1 MVDYKYAE
9 LYQKDSVDKQLNIVF
24 DGGEITNTD
33 IHSEQFELT
42 ESICSDSQLRFG
54 SCEASV
60 VKFRISN
67 IFTPLKDKWLTVTE
81 TINHN
86 VDTPFQFGKYKVH
99 SDTPTADRRYRD
111 VVAYDKMYDIIN
123 TDLTEWYN
131 SLFPT
136 DDTEVT
142 LKVFRD
148 SLMSYLGV
156 EQEDVTLVNDNMVVS
171 KTIQPTQLAGGDVV
185 SAICEINGCFGHIG
199 RDGKFHYVFLAKRI
213 QGLYPAN
220 ELYPKDDL
228 FPREQITNKIDKSL
242 YIDCKYEDYL
252 SQKITKIQ
260 IRQEEN
266 DIGKTYPDGNVTDND
281 NVYSVTD
288 NFLVYG
294 KEDTELEDIAKKL
307 YSVIYGTEY
316 RPYEAEVV
324 GNPCLEVGDA
334 IRFNTSYQIVESYIL
349 KRTLSGVQGLRDE
362 LSADGEE
369 YLSEN
374 ASGIESQIQQI
385 KGKSNVLE
393 RNIDET
399 VSKISDVEKGLKSE
413 IKQTADEITQ
423 NVSETYE
430 TIQSANETKAT
441 LESQIKQTAESITS
455 TVSKQITETKKYA
468 DNVASNAE
476 TNAKNDT
483 KEKLK
488 SYSTTTEMNSA
499 IEQTAESITSTVAKA
514 QKNWHTYNYDIA
526 LYGYGIP
533 TVEQYP
539 PSEYNTKYYLDQE
552 TGKLYVARYSQSS
565 GYNNWSLFTQLPTI
579 EANLSSEIEQTAE
592 SITQTVASSQSK
604 WSTVT
609 SDGAIIPIS
618 EYGYGLDGTITGS
631 SYIFSDTLNVGDI
644 YLDQET
650 GYGWECTSISSI
662 DEKRVAL
669 FGYRP
674 KHTFSL
680 ITDELSS
687 QIEQMERSIVL
698 KVDANGKIVEVSLSG
713 DPESGTEF
721 TVLADNI
728 SLSASE
734 VIDMLTDGDINLTGK
749 NISITSDNFNVDA
762 YGNMSCNRAT
772 VKGDIETSTLWVNE
786 KITMMAG
793 AVEADMIKMFYNN
806 MYGTGINIGF
816 DGNNNVDIMAVETHV
831 SGSLDVE
838 GGISTPGSVNA
849 LNAIISG
856 TTTTYSLYST
866 RAKEAETTA
875 KTNCYIS
882 TEGLISKTS
891 TTSSKR
897 FKDNITED
905 IEKELDPN
913 KLYDI
918 KVVQFKYKKDYFKNK
933 DDIRYRKNLIGFIA
947 EDIYEKYPIAAD
959 FHYEDDG
966 KVVVDTWN
974 EQYLIPPM
982 IKLIQDQKKEIDN
995 MRLEINEL
1003 KKSVSFLMKKIGGR
1017 VDE

>member
-9 LYQKDSVDKQLNIVF
+9 LYQQNSVDKQLNIVF

-67 IFTPLKDKWLTVTE
+67 IFTPLKDKWMTVTE
-81 TINHN
+81 TLNHN

-99 SDTPTADRRYRD
+99 SDTPTADRRHRD

-142 LKVFRD
+142 LKEFRT
-148 SLMSYLGV
+148 SLMTYLGV
-156 EQEDVTLVNDNMVVS
+156 EQEDVTLVNDNMVIK
-171 KTIQPTQLAGGDVV
+171 KTIQPTQLAGRDVV

-199 RDGKFHYVFLAKRI
+199 RDGKIHYVFLPKYA
-213 QGLYPAN
+213 QGLYPSN
-220 ELYPKDDL
+220 DLYPADDL
-228 FPREQITNKIDKSL
+228 LPREQVTNKIDKSL

-294 KEDTELEDIAKKL
+294 KEETELEDIAKKL

-349 KRTLSGVQGLRDE
+349 KRKLSGVQGLRDD

-399 VSKISDVEKGLKSE
+399 VSKISDVEQGLKSE
-413 IKQTADEITQ
+413 I
-423 NVSETYE
+423 S
-430 TIQSANETKAT
+430 
-441 LESQIKQTAESITS
+441 
-455 TVSKQITETKKYA
+455 
-468 DNVASNAE
+468 
-476 TNAKNDT
+476 
-483 KEKLK
+483 
-488 SYSTTTEMNSA
+488 
-499 IEQTAESITSTVAKA
+499 QTAESITSTVASA
-514 QKNWHTYNYDIA
+514 
-526 LYGYGIP
+526 
-533 TVEQYP
+533 
-539 PSEYNTKYYLDQE
+539 
-552 TGKLYVARYSQSS
+552 
-565 GYNNWSLFTQLPTI
+565 
-579 EANLSSEIEQTAE
+579 
-592 SITQTVASSQSK
+592 QSK
-604 WSTVT
+604 WNTVD
-609 SDGAIIPIS
+609 SDGNIVSIS

-650 GYGWECTSISSI
+650 GYGWGCTSISSI
-662 DEKRVAL
+662 DGKRVAL

-687 QIEQMERSIVL
+687 QIEQTAESIDLKVSKGDVSSELSLESGQVSIKGDRLVIESTNFTLDEKGSAVATNFIMKNGIKIRSGEKDATVISMEKNSDTGQVYFVNIGSSDISFINIYNETEFKSGMTAQGTSYFRNLTVLGTKSRIASTKNYNDRLLYCYEMPSPLFGDIGHGITGYDGLCYVDIDSIFAETIDTIQQYYVFLQPYSDKPLYIKEKNENYFVVYGEPNTEFDWEIKAKQSDFPMERLEENSNEGFSDI
-698 KVDANGKIVEVSLSG
+698 DYVS
-713 DPESGTEF
+713 
-721 TVLADNI
+721 
-728 SLSASE
+728 SA
-734 VIDMLTDGDINLTGK
+734 
-749 NISITSDNFNVDA
+749 
-762 YGNMSCNRAT
+762 
-772 VKGDIETSTLWVNE
+772 E
-786 KITMMAG
+786 KYL
-793 AVEADMIKMFYNN
+793 ENY
-806 MYGTGINIGF
+806 
-816 DGNNNVDIMAVETHV
+816 
-831 SGSLDVE
+831 
-838 GGISTPGSVNA
+838 
-849 LNAIISG
+849 
-856 TTTTYSLYST
+856 
-866 RAKEAETTA
+866 
-875 KTNCYIS
+875 
-882 TEGLISKTS
+882 
-891 TTSSKR
+891 
-897 FKDNITED
+897 
-905 IEKELDPN
+905 EKELT
-913 KLYDI
+913 
-918 KVVQFKYKKDYFKNK
+918 V
-933 DDIRYRKNLIGFIA
+933 
-947 EDIYEKYPIAAD
+947 
-959 FHYEDDG
+959 
-966 KVVVDTWN
+966 
-974 EQYLIPPM
+974 
-982 IKLIQDQKKEIDN
+982 
-995 MRLEINEL
+995 
-1003 KKSVSFLMKKIGGR
+1003 
-1017 VDE
+1017 

>member
-1 MVDYKYAE
+1 MVDYEYSE
-9 LYQKDSVDKQLNIVF
+9 LYKQESIDKQMNIAF
-24 DGGEITNTD
+24 DGGNITNSD
-33 IHSEQFELT
+33 IHSEEFELE
-42 ESICSDSQLRFG
+42 ESLCSDSQLRFG
-54 SCEASV
+54 SCEASMI
-60 VKFRISN
+60 KFRISN

-81 TINHN
+81 TLNHN
-86 VDTPFQFGKYKVH
+86 TDTPFKFGEYKVH

-123 TDLTEWYN
+123 ADLTEWYN

-136 DDTEVT
+136 DDTEMT
-142 LKVFRD
+142 LKEFRT
-148 SLMSYLGV
+148 SLMNYLGV
-156 EQEDVTLVNDNMVVS
+156 EQEDATLVNDDMIIK
-171 KTIQPTQLAGGDVV
+171 KTIKPTQLAGRDVV
-185 SAICEINGCFGHIG
+185 CAICEINGCFGHIG
-199 RDGKFHYVFLAKRI
+199 RDGKFNYVFLAKRI

-220 ELYPKDDL
+220 DLYPKDDL

-252 SQKITKIQ
+252 SQKITKIK

-294 KEDTELEDIAKKL
+294 KGETELEDIAKKL
-307 YSVIYGTEY
+307 YSVISGTEY

-374 ASGIESQIQQI
+374 ASGIESQIQQL

-393 RNIDET
+393 RNISET

-430 TIQSANETKAT
+430 TKQSANETKST
-441 LESQIKQTAESITS
+441 LESQIKQTSESITS

-499 IEQTAESITSTVAKA
+499 IEQTAESITSTVSK
-514 QKNWHTYNYDIA
+514 TY
-526 LYGYGIP
+526 
-533 TVEQYP
+533 E
-539 PSEYNTKYYLDQE
+539 TKTDASATKKE
-552 TGKLYVARYSQSS
+552 
-565 GYNNWSLFTQLPTI
+565 
-579 EANLSSEIEQTAE
+579 LSSQIEQTAE

-749 NISITSDNFNVDA
+749 NISITSDNFNVDSN
-762 YGNMSCNRAT
+762 GNAVSSNFIMKNGIKIRSGVKDVTVMSMENESSTGQVYFVTIGGSDISFINVCNETTFESGVIAQGTSYFTNLFVTGTKSRLAST
-772 VKGDIETSTLWVNE
+772 KDYNDRLLYCYEMPSPLFGDI
-786 KITMMAG
+786 G
-793 AVEADMIKMFYNN
+793 H
-806 MYGTGINIGF
+806 GIIGG
-816 DGNNNVDIMAVETHV
+816 DGLCYVDID
-831 SGSLDVE
+831 S
-838 GGISTPGSVNA
+838 IF
-849 LNAIISG
+849 
-856 TTTTYSLYST
+856 
-866 RAKEAETTA
+866 AETIDTIQQYYVFLQPYSDKLLYIKEKTENYFIVCGEPNTEFDWEIKA
-875 KTNCYIS
+875 KQSDFPMERLEENSDDEFSDIDYV
-882 TEGLISKTS
+882 
-891 TTSSKR
+891 SSAER
-897 FKDNITED
+897 YLENY
-905 IEKELDPN
+905 EKELT
-913 KLYDI
+913 
-918 KVVQFKYKKDYFKNK
+918 V
-933 DDIRYRKNLIGFIA
+933 
-947 EDIYEKYPIAAD
+947 
-959 FHYEDDG
+959 
-966 KVVVDTWN
+966 
-974 EQYLIPPM
+974 
-982 IKLIQDQKKEIDN
+982 
-995 MRLEINEL
+995 
-1003 KKSVSFLMKKIGGR
+1003 
-1017 VDE
+1017 

>member
-9 LYQKDSVDKQLNIVF
+9 LYQQNSVDKQLNIVF

-81 TINHN
+81 TLNHN
-86 VDTPFQFGKYKVH
+86 VDTPFQFGFYKVY

-123 TDLTEWYN
+123 IDLTEWYN

-136 DDTEVT
+136 DDTEIT
-142 LKVFRD
+142 LKEFRT
-148 SLMSYLGV
+148 SLMNYLGV

-171 KTIQPTQLAGGDVV
+171 KTIQPTQLAGGYVV

-220 ELYPKDDL
+220 DLYPKDDL

-294 KEDTELEDIAKKL
+294 KEETELEDIAKKL

-349 KRTLSGVQGLRDE
+349 KRTLRGVQGLRDE

-399 VSKISDVEKGLKSE
+399 VSKISDVEQGLKSE
-413 IKQTADEITQ
+413 IKQTANEITQ

-430 TIQSANETKAT
+430 TKQSANETKST
-441 LESQIKQTAESITS
+441 LESQIKQTSDSITS
-455 TVSKQITETKKYA
+455 TVSKQITETKQYA

-483 KEKLK
+483 TEKLK

-499 IEQTAESITSTVAKA
+499 IEQTAKSITSAVAK
-514 QKNWHTYNYDIA
+514 TY
-526 LYGYGIP
+526 
-533 TVEQYP
+533 E
-539 PSEYNTKYYLDQE
+539 TKTDA
-552 TGKLYVARYSQSS
+552 GKMKKELQSS
-565 GYNNWSLFTQLPTI
+565 
-579 EANLSSEIEQTAE
+579 IEQTAQN
-592 SITQTVASSQSK
+592 ITQTVSTTYETKTDASATKKELSSQIEQTADSINQTIASSQSK

-674 KHTFSL
+674 KHTFNL

-749 NISITSDNFNVDA
+749 NISITSDNFNVDS
-762 YGNMSCNRAT
+762 YGNMSCENAN
-772 VKGDIETSTLWVNE
+772 VNGDITAQTLWVNE
-786 KITMMAG
+786 RITMMAG
-793 AVEADMIKMFYNN
+793 AVEADMIKMFYNS
-806 MYGTGINIGF
+806 MHGTGITIGF

-1003 KKSVSFLMKKIGGR
+1003 KRSVSFLMQKIGGR
-1017 VDE
+1017 ADE

>member
-1 MVDYKYAE
+1 MVDYKYSE
-9 LYQKDSVDKQLNIVF
+9 LYKQESIDKQLNIAF
-24 DGGEITNTD
+24 DGGNITNTD

-42 ESICSDSQLRFG
+42 ESLCSDAQLRFG
-54 SCEASV
+54 SCEASMI
-60 VKFRISN
+60 KFRISN
-67 IFTPLKDKWLTVTE
+67 VFTPLKDKWLTVTE
-81 TINHN
+81 TLNHN
-86 VDTPFQFGKYKVH
+86 TDTPFSFGEYKVY

-136 DDTEVT
+136 DDTEMT
-142 LKVFRD
+142 LKEFRT
-148 SLMSYLGV
+148 SLMNYLGV
-156 EQEDVTLVNDNMVVS
+156 EQEDVTLVNDDMIVK
-171 KTIQPTQLAGGDVV
+171 KTIQPTQLSGRDVI
-185 SAICEINGCFGHIG
+185 SSICEINGCFGHIG
-199 RDGKFHYVFLAKRI
+199 RDGKFHYVFLLKYA
-213 QGLYPAN
+213 QGLYPSN
-220 ELYPKDDL
+220 DLYPADNL
-228 FPREQITNKIDKSL
+228 FPRESIANKIDKSL
-242 YIDCKYEDYL
+242 YIDCQYEDYL
-252 SQKITKIQ
+252 SQKITKLQ

-266 DIGKTYPDGNVTDND
+266 DIGTIYPGGTSTDTDNT
-281 NVYSVTD
+281 YIIQD

-294 KEDTELEDIAKKL
+294 KSASELEEIAGNL
-307 YSVIYGTEY
+307 FEIIEDTEY
-316 RPYEAEVV
+316 RPFKAEVV
-324 GNPCLEVGDA
+324 GTPCFEVGDA
-334 IRFNTSYQIVESYIL
+334 VRFNTTYQIVESYVL
-349 KRTLSGVQGLRDE
+349 NRTLKGVQGLRDSF
-362 LSADGEE
+362 SAEGEE
-369 YLSEN
+369 YYSEKVN
-374 ASGIESQIQQI
+374 AFETQIMQL
-385 KGKSNVLE
+385 KGKTNILE
-393 RNIDET
+393 RNIEET
-399 VSKISDVEKGLKSE
+399 RSTITDVEQGLE
-413 IKQTADEITQ
+413 TQ
-423 NVSETYE
+423 IE
-430 TIQSANETKAT
+430 
-441 LESQIKQTAESITS
+441 QTAESIIS
-455 TVSKQITETKKYA
+455 TVASAQSKWDDSVYVNAGYTPEYGCGEPTSMPTSSKQYYLDVTSGWMYEGSRASTGYEWVKHEQLKEIK
-468 DNVASNAE
+468 NVLSS
-476 TNAKNDT
+476 K
-483 KEKLK
+483 
-488 SYSTTTEMNSA
+488 
-499 IEQTAESITSTVAKA
+499 IEQTAESITSTVA
-514 QKNWHTYNYDIA
+514 
-526 LYGYGIP
+526 
-533 TVEQYP
+533 
-539 PSEYNTKYYLDQE
+539 
-552 TGKLYVARYSQSS
+552 
-565 GYNNWSLFTQLPTI
+565 
-579 EANLSSEIEQTAE
+579 
-592 SITQTVASSQSK
+592 SSQNK
-604 WSTVT
+604 WDEIDGNGNKVT
-609 SDGAIIPIS
+609 IS
-618 EYGYGLDGTITGS
+618 EYGYGLDETITGS
-631 SYIFSDTLNVGDI
+631 YYIFSDTLNVGDI

-650 GYGWECTSISSI
+650 GYGWKCTSISSI
-662 DEKRVAL
+662 DEKRVAV
-669 FGYRP
+669 FGNIP
-674 KHTFSL
+674 THTFNL

-721 TVLADNI
+721 TVISDNI

-762 YGNMSCNRAT
+762 YGNMSCNSAT
-772 VKGDIETSTLWVNE
+772 VKGDIEASTLWVNE

-806 MYGTGINIGF
+806 MYGTGIIIGF

-995 MRLEINEL
+995 MRLEIDEL
-1003 KKSVSFLMKKIGGR
+1003 KKSVSFLMQKLGGK

>member
-81 TINHN
+81 KLNHN
-86 VDTPFQFGKYKVH
+86 VDTPFQFGKYRVY

-123 TDLTEWYN
+123 IDLTEWYN

-136 DDTEVT
+136 DDTEIT
-142 LKVFRD
+142 LKEFRT
-148 SLMSYLGV
+148 SLMNYLGV
-156 EQEDVTLVNDNMVVS
+156 EQEDVTLVNDDMVIK

-441 LESQIKQTAESITS
+441 LESQIKQTSDSITS

-592 SITQTVASSQSK
+592 SITSSVAKTYETKTDASSTKKELQSSIEQTAESITSTVASAQSK
-604 WSTVT
+604 WNTVD
-609 SDGAIIPIS
+609 SDGNIVSIS

-650 GYGWECTSISSI
+650 GYGWKCTSISAV
-662 DEKRVAL
+662 DGKRIAI

-674 KHTFSL
+674 GYTFDL

-687 QIEQMERSIVL
+687 QIEQTAESIDLKVSKGDVSSQLSLESGQVSIKGDRLVIESTNFSLDKSGSASAKNFECKENLLLSCDDVKFNLISGFATEFGSLVCEIGELGVEAIGIRALNTTFYGSAGVSGGDFAVFGNFSVSGTKSRLASTKNYNDRLLYCYEMPSPLFGDIGHGVIGSDGLCYVDIDSIFAETIDTIQQYYVFLQPYSDKPLYIKEKTENYFVVCGEPNTEFDWEIKAKQSDFPMERLEENSDDEFSDI
-698 KVDANGKIVEVSLSG
+698 DYVS
-713 DPESGTEF
+713 
-721 TVLADNI
+721 
-728 SLSASE
+728 SA
-734 VIDMLTDGDINLTGK
+734 
-749 NISITSDNFNVDA
+749 
-762 YGNMSCNRAT
+762 
-772 VKGDIETSTLWVNE
+772 E
-786 KITMMAG
+786 KYL
-793 AVEADMIKMFYNN
+793 ENY
-806 MYGTGINIGF
+806 
-816 DGNNNVDIMAVETHV
+816 
-831 SGSLDVE
+831 
-838 GGISTPGSVNA
+838 
-849 LNAIISG
+849 
-856 TTTTYSLYST
+856 
-866 RAKEAETTA
+866 
-875 KTNCYIS
+875 
-882 TEGLISKTS
+882 
-891 TTSSKR
+891 
-897 FKDNITED
+897 
-905 IEKELDPN
+905 EKELT
-913 KLYDI
+913 
-918 KVVQFKYKKDYFKNK
+918 V
-933 DDIRYRKNLIGFIA
+933 
-947 EDIYEKYPIAAD
+947 
-959 FHYEDDG
+959 
-966 KVVVDTWN
+966 
-974 EQYLIPPM
+974 
-982 IKLIQDQKKEIDN
+982 
-995 MRLEINEL
+995 
-1003 KKSVSFLMKKIGGR
+1003 
-1017 VDE
+1017 